1 MRACTMTM
9 NRLSA
14 YAGARVAAVFAVWC
28 LASAMAWAQASPP
41 KVVPFATGLERPWG
55 MTFLPDGQILVTER
69 GGTMRRVSADGKQVS
84 APLAGLPAVRTGGQ
98 GGLLDVTIDPDF
110 ASTPWVYWSYSEAGD
125 GGAGTAVARGRLT
138 GDALTDVQVILRQQP
153 KVGGGNHWG
162 SRFVWA
168 TDKTLYVTLGDRQVD
183 SPSRPDVEGAQHLG
197 KLLGKVVRIARDGSV
212 PADNPFVGRTGVRP
226 EIVSFGHRNPQAAAR
241 HPTTGELWVVEHG
254 PQGGDEVNRVKPGAN
269 YGWPLVSYG
278 CPYGSTVGE
287 ACRVRGGTHA
297 PRFEEPLTIWVPTS
311 IAPSGMAFYTGD
323 RFPEWKGNLFVGALG
338 GQALWRLT
346 LDGNQVTAREALFT
360 ELRERIRDVR
370 QGPDGWIYLLTD
382 NGNGRILR
390 VQR

>member
-1 MRACTMTM
+1 
-9 NRLSA
+9 
-14 YAGARVAAVFAVWC
+14 
-28 LASAMAWAQASPP
+28 MA
-41 KVVPFATGLERPWG
+41 
-55 MTFLPDGQILVTER
+55 FLPDGQLLVTER
-69 GGTMRRVSADGKQVS
+69 GGTMRRISADGQKLS
-84 APLAGLPAVRTGGQ
+84 APITGLPPVRTGGQ

-125 GGAGTAVARGRLT
+125 GGGGTAVARGKLA
-138 GDALTDVQVILRQQP
+138 GDALAEVQVILRQQP

-168 TDKTLYVTLGDRQVD
+168 ADKTLYVTLGDRQVD
-183 SPSRPDVEGAQHLG
+183 SPSRPDADGAQHLG

-212 PADNPFVGRTGVRP
+212 PGDNPFVGRTGVRP
-226 EIVSFGHRNPQAAAR
+226 EIYSFGHRNPQAAAR

-311 IAPSGMAFYTGD
+311 IAPSGMAFYTGE
-323 RFPEWKGNLFVGALG
+323 RFPEWKGNLFIGALG

-346 LDGNQVTAREALFT
+346 LEGDKVTAREALFAD
-360 ELRERIRDVR
+360 LRERIRDVR

-382 NGNGRILR
+382 SSNGRILR
-390 VQR
+390 LQR

>member
-1 MRACTMTM
+1 MPIDRPSSRSCVWFVALLLVLPMVRAQT
-9 NRLSA
+9 
-14 YAGARVAAVFAVWC
+14 AA
-28 LASAMAWAQASPP
+28 P
-41 KVVPFATGLERPWG
+41 KVVPFATGLDRPWG
-55 MTFLPDGQILVTER
+55 MAFLPDGQLLVTER
-69 GGTMRRVSADGKQVS
+69 GGTMRRISADGQKVS
-84 APLAGLPAVRTGGQ
+84 APITGLPPVRTGGQ

-125 GGAGTAVARGRLT
+125 GGGGTAVARGKLA
-138 GDALTDVQVILRQQP
+138 GDALAEVQVILRQQP

-168 TDKTLYVTLGDRQVD
+168 ADKTLYVTLGDRQVD
-183 SPSRPDVEGAQHLG
+183 SPSRPDADGAQHLG

-212 PADNPFVGRTGVRP
+212 PGDNPFVGRTGVRP
-226 EIVSFGHRNPQAAAR
+226 EIYSFGHRNPQAAAR

-311 IAPSGMAFYTGD
+311 IAPSGMAFYTGE
-323 RFPEWKGNLFVGALG
+323 RYPEWKGNLFIGALG

-346 LDGNQVTAREALFT
+346 LEGDKVTAREALFAD
-360 ELRERIRDVR
+360 LRERIRDVR

-382 NGNGRILR
+382 SSNGRILR
-390 VQR
+390 LQR

>member
-1 MRACTMTM
+1 MPIDRPSSRSCVWFVALLLVLPMARAQT
-9 NRLSA
+9 
-14 YAGARVAAVFAVWC
+14 AA
-28 LASAMAWAQASPP
+28 P
-41 KVVPFATGLERPWG
+41 KVVPFATGLDRPWG
-55 MTFLPDGQILVTER
+55 MAFLPDGQLLVTER
-69 GGTMRRVSADGKQVS
+69 GGTMRRISADGQKLS
-84 APLAGLPAVRTGGQ
+84 APITGLPPVRTGGQ
-98 GGLLDVTIDPDF
+98 GGLLDVTIDPEF
-110 ASTPWVYWSYSEAGD
+110 ASMPWVYWSFSEAGD
-125 GGAGTAVARGRLT
+125 GGAGTAVARGKLAGDTLT
-138 GDALTDVQVILRQQP
+138 EVQIILRQQP

-168 TDKTLYVTLGDRQVD
+168 ADKTLYVTLGDRQVD
-183 SPSRPDVEGAQHLG
+183 SPSRPDADGAQHLG

-212 PADNPFVGRTGVRP
+212 PGDNPFVGRTGVRP
-226 EIVSFGHRNPQAAAR
+226 EIYSFGHRNPQAAAR

-311 IAPSGMAFYTGD
+311 IAPSGMAFYTGE
-323 RFPEWKGNLFVGALG
+323 RFPEWKGNLFIGALG

-346 LDGNQVTAREALFT
+346 LEGDKVTAREALFAD
-360 ELRERIRDVR
+360 LRERIRDVR

-382 NGNGRILR
+382 SSNGRILR
-390 VQR
+390 LQR

>member
-1 MRACTMTM
+1 MPIDRPSSRSCVWFVALLLVLPMARAQT
-9 NRLSA
+9 
-14 YAGARVAAVFAVWC
+14 AA
-28 LASAMAWAQASPP
+28 P
-41 KVVPFATGLERPWG
+41 KVVPFATGLDRPWG
-55 MTFLPDGQILVTER
+55 MAFLPDGQLLVTER
-69 GGTMRRVSADGKQVS
+69 GGTMRRISADGQKLS
-84 APLAGLPAVRTGGQ
+84 APITGLPPVRTGGQ

-125 GGAGTAVARGRLT
+125 GGGGTAVARGKLA
-138 GDALTDVQVILRQQP
+138 GDALAEVQVILRQQP

-168 TDKTLYVTLGDRQVD
+168 ADKTLYVTLGDRQVD
-183 SPSRPDVEGAQHLG
+183 SPSRPDADGAQHLG

-226 EIVSFGHRNPQAAAR
+226 EIYSFGHRNPQAAAR

-311 IAPSGMAFYTGD
+311 IAPSGMAFYTGE
-323 RFPEWKGNLFVGALG
+323 RYPEWKGNLFIGALG

-346 LDGNQVTAREALFT
+346 LEGDKVTAREALFAD
-360 ELRERIRDVR
+360 LRERIRDVR

-382 NGNGRILR
+382 SSNGRILR
-390 VQR
+390 LQR